1 MDIRPLTDGY
11 AVSPQIRPE
20 DAEAIAAAGYRT
32 VICNRPDA
40 EVPSEVQADAV
51 GAAVRAAGMSF
62 VVLPVTHDTLP
73 RHVEALRKALED
85 GPTLAYC
92 ASGTRSTLVWALG
105 QAGTMPVDEIVER
118 AARAGYDISGLRP
131 ALSA

>member
-11 AVSPQIRPE
+11 AVSPQIEPS
-20 DAEAIAAAGYRT
+20 DADAIAAAGYRT
-32 VICNRPDA
+32 VICNRPDS
-40 EVPSEVQADAV
+40 EVPPELRSDAI

-62 VVLPVTHDTLP
+62 VVLPITHDTL
-73 RHVEALRKALED
+73 RDHVEEHHRALRD

-92 ASGTRSTLVWALG
+92 ASGTRSTIVWALG
-105 QAGTMPVDEIVER
+105 EAGATPADEIVER

-131 ALSA
+131 ALTG

>member
-11 AVSPQIRPE
+11 AVSPQIEPA

-40 EVPSEVQADAV
+40 EVPPELGSAAV
-51 GAAVRAAGMSF
+51 GAAVEAAGRTF
-62 VVLPVTHDTLP
+62 VVLPITHDTF
-73 RHVEALRKALED
+73 RDHVEQHRKAMRD
-85 GPTLAYC
+85 GPALAYC
-92 ASGTRSTLVWALG
+92 ASGTRSTIVWALSE
-105 QAGTMPVDEIVER
+105 AGATPADEIVER

-131 ALSA
+131 ALSG